1 MNRQRQAEPG
11 SRVRLGG
18 ESRAVGRYRGARVPL
33 DKKDIGRA
41 ELRNVRRAQLPE
53 PLWLLEAH
61 VQESAPRDGV
71 NLPDVVLD
79 PALWEDLP
87 AEGLAPL
94 VGGRQACD
102 PGGVHRRMPE
112 LPGE

>member
-53 PLWLLEAH
+53 PFGSWKRMFRSRLLGMESTFRTSSSTQHSGRSCPLW
-61 VQESAPRDGV
+61 VSPR
-71 NLPDVVLD
+71 
-79 PALWEDLP
+79 W
-87 AEGLAPL
+87 
-94 VGGRQACD
+94 
-102 PGGVHRRMPE
+102 
-112 LPGE
+112 